1 MDMLSDSVNEGNKSE
16 QNKNDRNS
24 DSLVVP
30 IIVSLSTS
38 CALPNMLV
46 PSESQHK
53 SCLSKES
60 N

>member
-1 MDMLSDSVNEGNKSE
+1 MDKLSDSVNEGNKSE
-16 QNKNDRNS
+16 QKNDRNS

-30 IIVSLSTS
+30 IIVCLSSS
-38 CALPNMLV
+38 CALPNMPV

-53 SCLSKES
+53 SYLSKES